1 MNSAAKKK
9 SAIALLALIVA
20 GGSAYAYISRTPHA
34 GKLEKQEMTAEV
46 RRGDIRFTISGTSQ
60 LEPKDM
66 QTIIAPSDGTIKSI
80 RLSRIKNVKQGELL
94 FEVSSPTLD
103 TNYQKAQVTLNQ
115 LNKELNDLKQQMNS
129 LQTKAPIGGKLV
141 YVNNI
146 DVGTTVTKT
155 TKLATISDL
164 NTLTVNVP
172 FPLEDAVQF
181 AVGDSVDLYLDG
193 FMLTKTGRIQSIGRQ
208 PRADAKGG
216 KIIDV
221 EVIVPND
228 STMDAGM
235 KAKGEVRIGERIVKS
250 TDQAVLQY
258 RSVVTVLANVAGS
271 IGTLPYKSGM
281 IVQSGDIISTIVND
295 TIGDDVANKQTAVD
309 QQRITV
315 SDLKEKVDSLKVK
328 APFDGVFSTDFVNK
342 KTNILNSITVGSK
355 VTTNTQFG
363 GIASLDN
370 MQLPIQVDELDLPSV
385 KAGLKADVRVDSMP
399 DRVFQAEVNQVSS
412 VGNTVNGVTFFDVAL
427 AVKNTRDLKYG
438 MTATGEILVKEKK
451 NTLLL
456 PVESVQQKQGKRY
469 VTLVQPDGTVN
480 PMHEV
485 KIGIRSKTD
494 VEIVEGLSEN
504 DRVIIPTIQKLAEGT
519 PQENARLRQQFQ
531 PTDAAPAAGGTGA
544 ASGGGGGNNG
554 AKAPAAPKK

>member
-9 SAIALLALIVA
+9 TAIALLALAIA
-20 GGSAYAYISRTPHA
+20 GGSLYAYVSRTQNS
-34 GKLEKQEMTAEV
+34 GKPTEQEMTAEV

-141 YVNNI
+141 YANNI

-181 AVGDSVDLYLDG
+181 TIGDSIDLFLDG

-208 PRADAKGG
+208 PKADAKGG

-221 EVIVPND
+221 EVSVPND

-250 TDQAVLQY
+250 TDLATLQY
-258 RSVVTVLANVAGS
+258 SSVVTVLANVAGS
-271 IGTLPYKSGM
+271 IGTFPFKSGM
-281 IVQSGDIISTIVND
+281 IVQSGDILSTIVND

-309 QQRITV
+309 QQRIAV
-315 SDLKEKVDSLKVK
+315 SDLKEKVDALKVK

-342 KTNILNSITVGSK
+342 KTNILNSVTVGSK

-363 GIASLDN
+363 GVASLDN

-451 NTLLL
+451 NALLL
-456 PVESVQQKQGKRY
+456 PIEAIQQKQGKRY
-469 VTLVQPDGTVN
+469 VTLVQQDGTVN

-494 VEIVEGLSEN
+494 VEIAEGLNES

-531 PTDAAPAAGGTGA
+531 PTDTPPAATGGA
-544 ASGGGGGNNG
+544 GGGAGGANAG
-554 AKAPAAPKK
+554 AKAPSTANKK